1 MRPLPQVL
9 LWLGL
14 MASSHSALEAA
25 EELVDFTRDIRPL
38 LNSKC
43 ISCHGGVKKGGGV
56 SFQFENDIRVPG
68 KSGKIPVVA
77 GHPEKSELIDRLLTH
92 DTDERMPKGKT
103 PLTTAQVELFTR
115 WIKQG
120 APWQKHWAYEIPHAS
135 TPPVTQKPTWVQ
147 TLVDA
152 FILARLEKENL
163 NPSAPADSATLL
175 RRLSFDLTGLPPTHE
190 EVQAFLADHSPN
202 AYQHQ
207 VDRLLS
213 SPRFGERWAAL
224 WMDLARYNDSQG
236 YEKDRNRPMWPYRD
250 WLIRSFN
257 QDLPYNQFITKQV
270 AGDLLPQATED
281 DLVATCFSRLT
292 RTNTEGGTDDEEF
305 RSYAVMDRVTT
316 LSTAFLGTTM
326 GCVQCH
332 GHPYDPFR
340 QTDYYGLFAYFN
352 TSQDADR
359 DDDAPNIDFYSAE
372 QRQRLEVLKQKIA
385 QTGGDKTNK
394 PALPTAKQAKWETLT
409 ATAFIANSKNAAKLG
424 KVVQVDGP
432 APQNDAY
439 TVDFSLANKQPLSAL
454 NLQSFVEDKAVG
466 AGKNTDG
473 NFVVS
478 ALQAYWVVPAT
489 GAVKAQTLRIKLPG
503 AHRLLNLS
511 EVELL
516 DRQGHNLTQAGPQ
529 AATAKLSSVYGPG
542 YEADKVINGQHTG
555 KDGDLAHAQ
564 DSANPWLEVTLAQ
577 EQEIAEVVI
586 WNRTDG
592 GTAERF
598 SGANL
603 TLRNHQGQI
612 VWSTVATGPAQATYH
627 FITNGSEIPL
637 DLAYAQ
643 ADFSQANFNPV
654 QVLRNENLKTM
665 GWAVSPRQKKAHELV
680 AHLRTPTAPP
690 AGATALRLKLDFE
703 YDVPPYTGY
712 ALGSFK
718 LSTSS
723 NPALATGPNF
733 DLQNNSEDPQV
744 AGWKKELAML
754 KPVRLPVMREQEEGA
769 KRSTNVL
776 VRGAWNVKGDP
787 IKAHTPL
794 EMGAPL
800 QGGSRLDL
808 AKWIASPQNPL
819 TARVYVN
826 HLWKEIF
833 GIGLV
838 ATPDDFGTVGE
849 KPSHPELLDTLAVK
863 FSTEWQWSTKRLL
876 REIVLSSAYQQTSQ
890 TTPELRSKD
899 PYNRLLAHGPRT
911 RLSAEMIRDQALA
924 VSGLLYKKDA
934 GPSIFPEQPPG
945 IWKQPYS
952 GETWNTTMGPEKY
965 SRTLYIFWKRSSPFP
980 ASMVFDAAER
990 DTCVAK
996 RINTNTPLHALVTMN
1011 ENAFVDASKALGKEL
1026 ASQNTDER
1034 QRLESALQRIVV
1046 GQPRPHELDTYLNLL
1061 HYNLKHYQANPTLAQ
1076 DAGLSIEAAAWWQVV
1091 TVLLNSDRALNKD

>member
-1 MRPLPQVL
+1 MRLLPQVL

-14 MASSHSALEAA
+14 VLTGSLDLSAA
-25 EELVDFTRDIRPL
+25 EPVVDFARDIRPIF
-38 LNSKC
+38 NSQC
-43 ISCHGGVKKGGGV
+43 IGCHGGVKKGGGV
-56 SFQFENDIRVPG
+56 SLQFENDIRVPG

-77 GHPEKSELIDRLLTH
+77 GHPEKSELLERLLTH
-92 DTDERMPKGKT
+92 DTDERMPKGKP
-103 PLTTAQVELFTR
+103 PLTAAQIEVFTR

-120 APWQKHWAYEIPHAS
+120 APWQKHWAYEPAVAQALPETHNPAWIKTS
-135 TPPVTQKPTWVQ
+135 I
-147 TLVDA
+147 DA
-152 FILARLEKENL
+152 FILARLEKEKL
-163 NPSAPADSATLL
+163 NPSAPADKATLL
-175 RRLSFDLTGLPPTHE
+175 RRLSFDLTGLPPTQA
-190 EVQAFLADHSPN
+190 EVASFLADTSPQ
-202 AYQHQ
+202 AYQHE
-207 VDRLLS
+207 VERLLN
-213 SPRFGERWAAL
+213 SPRYGERWAAW

-257 QDLPYNQFITKQV
+257 QDLPYQQFIVKQI

-372 QRQRLEVLKQKIA
+372 QRQRLESLKEKIA
-385 QTGGDKTNK
+385 QLGGTKSTK
-394 PALPTAKQAKWETLT
+394 PAMPTAKQAKWENAAML
-409 ATAFIANSKNAAKLG
+409 AFTANSKNSAKPG
-424 KVVQVDGP
+424 NTVQVEGP
-432 APQNDAY
+432 EVKADAY
-439 TVDFSLANKQPLSAL
+439 TVDFALNAQRAVTAL
-454 NLQSFVEDKAVG
+454 NLQSVVADKNAG
-466 AGKNTDG
+466 AGKTSDG
-473 NFVVS
+473 NFVIS
-478 ALQAYWVVPAT
+478 ALQAYWVVPAS
-489 GAVKAQTLRIKLPG
+489 GAVKGQTLHIELPG
-503 AHRLLNLS
+503 DHRLLNLS

-516 DRQGHNLTQAGPQ
+516 DRQGHNLTQAGPH
-529 AATAKLSSVYGPG
+529 AATAKLSSVYGAG
-542 YEADKVINGQHTG
+542 YEAEKVINGQHTG

-564 DSANPWLEVTLAQ
+564 DSANPWLEVTLGQ

-598 SGANL
+598 TGAHL
-603 TLRNHQGQI
+603 SLRNHQGQV
-612 VWSTVATGPAQATYH
+612 VWSTVATGPAQETYH
-627 FITNGSEIPL
+627 FKTNGSEIPL

-643 ADFSQANFNPV
+643 ADFSQAGFDPL
-654 QVLRNENLKTM
+654 QALRNENLKTM
-665 GWAVSPRQKKAHELV
+665 GWAVGPRQKKPHELI
-680 AHLRTPTAPP
+680 AHLRTPTVPP
-690 AGATALRLKLDFE
+690 TGATALRLKLDFE
-703 YDVPPYTGY
+703 YNVPPYVGY

-723 NPALATGPNF
+723 NPALATGADF
-733 DLQNNSEDPQV
+733 DFRQNLEDPKV
-744 AGWKKELAML
+744 ANLKKELASI
-754 KPVRLPVMREQEEGA
+754 KPVRLPVMREQEAGMQRA
-769 KRSTNVL
+769 SHIL

-787 IKAHTPL
+787 IKPHTPP
-794 EMGAPL
+794 EMGNLL
-800 QGGSRLDL
+800 QGGNRLDL
-808 AKWIASPQNPL
+808 AHWIASPQHPL
-819 TARVYVN
+819 TARVLVN
-826 HLWKEIF
+826 HLWKEIY

-849 KPSHPELLDTLAVK
+849 RPSHPELLDTLAVK
-863 FSTEWQWSTKRLL
+863 FSTEWQWSVKRLL
-876 REIVLSSAYQQTSQ
+876 REIVLSSTYQQSSQ
-890 TTPELRSKD
+890 ATPELRSKD
-899 PYNRLLAHGPRT
+899 PFNRLLAHGPRT

-924 VSGLLYKKDA
+924 VSGLLYKKEG

-952 GETWNTTMGPEKY
+952 GETWNTTQGPEKY

-1011 ENAFVDASKALGKEL
+1011 ESAFVEAAKALGKQL
-1026 ASQNTDER
+1026 AAEPTAER
-1034 QRLESALQRIVV
+1034 QRLETALQRIIV
-1046 GQPRPHELDTYLNLL
+1046 GQPRPHELDTYLNFL
-1061 HYNLKHYQANPTLAQ
+1061 HYNQQHYQANPALAQ
-1076 DAGLSIEAAAWWQVV
+1076 AAGLSIEEAAWWQVV